1 MTELRVVFEEQRGL
15 RNAAAIII
23 IKLTVSCLIA
33 AFLMGLTFLITFDA
47 KRRNEQRDF
56 ERTVYELLG
65 YSKTNPA
72 PSDLKLHVIYRYVI
86 SRGDAANVGYM
97 LPVERDNKE
106 KYELL
111 VIDSR
116 GRLLEHPSLDISPAQ
131 ASQGA
136 ARKAALKDILGSSSS
151 FIYVDSTLVATQGK
165 KRIAYLVR
173 REFSGFKSLIRVLV
187 ALDPS
192 FKIIG
197 LEIMEDE
204 EDPGLGAEIKED
216 YFKKQFRGR
225 RYEKVKKLKVTK
237 EPMPEAYRAYLEGKT
252 AEAGLS
258 RKDVEEIRRKFVDA
272 DIYAITGAT
281 ISSRAVTDGVKNAV
295 EKFHYRIHILQ
306 RIVAEQNIPAIV

>member
-1 MTELRVVFEEQRGL
+1 L

-23 IKLTVSCLIA
+23 IKLTVSCLVA
-33 AFLMGLTFLITFDA
+33 ASLMGLTFLITFDA

-56 ERTVYELLG
+56 QRTVYELLG
-65 YSKTNPA
+65 YNKTNPA

-86 SRGDAANVGYM
+86 SKGGAANVGYM
-97 LPVERDNKE
+97 LPVERNYKE

-111 VIDSR
+111 VIDSK
-116 GRLLEHPSLDISPAQ
+116 GRLVEHPSLDISPAQ

-136 ARKAALKDILGSSSS
+136 ARKAALKDVLGPSAS
-151 FIYVDSTLVATQGK
+151 FIYVDSTLVATQGR
-165 KRIAYLVR
+165 KRIAYLLR
-173 REFSGFKSLIRVLV
+173 REFPGFKSLIGVMV
-187 ALDPS
+187 ALNPS

-216 YFKKQFRGR
+216 YFKNQFRGR
-225 RYEKVKKLKVTK
+225 GYEKVKKLKVTK
-237 EPMPEAYRAYLEGKT
+237 EPMPEAYRAYLEGNT

-258 RKDVEEIRRKFVDA
+258 RKDVEEIQHKFVDA

-306 RIVAEQNIPAIV
+306 RIIAEQNIPAIE

>member
-1 MTELRVVFEEQRGL
+1 L

-23 IKLTVSCLIA
+23 MRLTVSCLVA
-33 AFLMGLTFLITFDA
+33 ASLMGLTFLITFDA

-56 ERTVYELLG
+56 QRTVYGLLG
-65 YSKTNPA
+65 YNKTNPA

-86 SRGDAANVGYM
+86 SKGGAANVGYM
-97 LPVERDNKE
+97 LPVERDHKE

-111 VIDSR
+111 VIDSK
-116 GRLLEHPSLDISPAQ
+116 GGLVEHPSLDLSPAQ
-131 ASQGA
+131 ASQGSV
-136 ARKAALKDILGSSSS
+136 REAALKDILAPSSSS
-151 FIYVDSTLVATQGK
+151 MYIDSTLVATQGK
-165 KRIAYLVR
+165 KQIAYLLR
-173 REFSGFKSLIRVLV
+173 REFPGFKSLIRVLV

-204 EDPGLGAEIKED
+204 EDPGLGAEVKDD

-225 RYEKVKKLKVTK
+225 SYGKVKKLRVTR
-237 EPMPEAYRAYLEGKT
+237 EPMPEAYRAYLEGNV
-252 AEAGLS
+252 ADGGLS
-258 RKDVEEIRRKFVDA
+258 RKDVEQIRRKFVNA

-295 EKFHYRIHILQ
+295 EKFHYRLHVLQ
-306 RIVAEQNIPAIV
+306 RIVAEQHIPAIV